1 MSENTTHESPAY
13 EKRGYLNHEFRLFH
27 LRGQMDT
34 PVAYHYHDFH
44 KVLILLNGEA
54 DYIVEGRSYH
64 LRPLDI
70 VLVGA
75 HCLHK
80 PVVPY
85 KSRYE
90 RIILYLSPECL
101 DAFSCADCALD
112 LCFQLAREQQ
122 SDVLRLG
129 SLTMTPLLEALS
141 RLENAYQAG
150 GTNDNGTD
158 NANFESLGGSSV
170 MDPSFFC
177 VYYSWNLWYT
187 LIAPPPKTIGNTF
200 RPPLPAKK
208 SWNSCATSLNTQ
220 KKTTPSTSSPPA
232 FT

>member
-90 RIILYLSPECL
+90 RKIRKIGI
-101 DAFSCADCALD
+101 DK
-112 LCFQLAREQQ
+112 
-122 SDVLRLG
+122 VNHLRYY
-129 SLTMTPLLEALS
+129 S
-141 RLENAYQAG
+141 RLHLRIHRCGRRY
-150 GTNDNGTD
+150 DD
-158 NANFESLGGSSV
+158 
-170 MDPSFFC
+170 
-177 VYYSWNLWYT
+177 
-187 LIAPPPKTIGNTF
+187 APPAHERYG
-200 RPPLPAKK
+200 L
-208 SWNSCATSLNTQ
+208 
-220 KKTTPSTSSPPA
+220 
-232 FT
+232 

>member
-1 MSENTTHESPAY
+1 MAKQTTSWKAVP
-13 EKRGYLNHEFRLFH
+13 
-27 LRGQMDT
+27 T
-34 PVAYHYHDFH
+34 TSV
-44 KVLILLNGEA
+44 
-54 DYIVEGRSYH
+54 
-64 LRPLDI
+64 PLDI

-158 NANFESLGGSSV
+158 NANFESLGGSSYG
-170 MDPSFFC
+170 SELLLRLLFLEFR
-177 VYYSWNLWYT
+177 YT

>member
-1 MSENTTHESPAY
+1 MPENTTHESPAY

-90 RIILYLSPECL
+90 RKNRKIGIDKVNHLRYYGRLH
-101 DAFSCADCALD
+101 
-112 LCFQLAREQQ
+112 
-122 SDVLRLG
+122 LRLHRCG
-129 SLTMTPLLEALS
+129 W
-141 RLENAYQAG
+141 RY
-150 GTNDNGTD
+150 DD
-158 NANFESLGGSSV
+158 
-170 MDPSFFC
+170 
-177 VYYSWNLWYT
+177 
-187 LIAPPPKTIGNTF
+187 APPAHERYG
-200 RPPLPAKK
+200 L
-208 SWNSCATSLNTQ
+208 
-220 KKTTPSTSSPPA
+220 
-232 FT
+232 

>member
-158 NANFESLGGSSV
+158 NANFESLGGSS
-170 MDPSFFC
+170 
-177 VYYSWNLWYT
+177 YYSWNLWYT

>member
-1 MSENTTHESPAY
+1 MPENTTHESPAY

-85 KSRYE
+85 GSRYE

-101 DAFSCADCALD
+101 D
-112 LCFQLAREQQ
+112 RK
-122 SDVLRLG
+122 
-129 SLTMTPLLEALS
+129 
-141 RLENAYQAG
+141 
-150 GTNDNGTD
+150 
-158 NANFESLGGSSV
+158 SV
-170 MDPSFFC
+170 
-177 VYYSWNLWYT
+177 V
-187 LIAPPPKTIGNTF
+187 
-200 RPPLPAKK
+200 
-208 SWNSCATSLNTQ
+208 
-220 KKTTPSTSSPPA
+220 
-232 FT
+232 

>member
-129 SLTMTPLLEALS
+129 SLTMTPLLEAVVQMTMAQTMLT
-141 RLENAYQAG
+141 LNPLVAA
-150 GTNDNGTD
+150 
-158 NANFESLGGSSV
+158 V

>member
-85 KSRYE
+85 HSRYE
-90 RIILYLSPECL
+90 RIWMHSPVLTVRSTSVSSLPENSSPM
-101 DAFSCADCALD
+101 FCA
-112 LCFQLAREQQ
+112 
-122 SDVLRLG
+122 
-129 SLTMTPLLEALS
+129 
-141 RLENAYQAG
+141 
-150 GTNDNGTD
+150 
-158 NANFESLGGSSV
+158 SV
-170 MDPSFFC
+170 
-177 VYYSWNLWYT
+177 
-187 LIAPPPKTIGNTF
+187 
-200 RPPLPAKK
+200 PLP
-208 SWNSCATSLNTQ
+208 
-220 KKTTPSTSSPPA
+220 
-232 FT
+232 

>member
-1 MSENTTHESPAY
+1 MPENTTHESPAY

-80 PVVPY
+80 PVAEVSSAAT
-85 KSRYE
+85 KGFKVS
-90 RIILYLSPECL
+90 IVCAIVICTACL
-101 DAFSCADCALD
+101 IGI
-112 LCFQLAREQQ
+112 FQ
-122 SDVLRLG
+122 S
-129 SLTMTPLLEALS
+129 
-141 RLENAYQAG
+141 
-150 GTNDNGTD
+150 
-158 NANFESLGGSSV
+158 
-170 MDPSFFC
+170 
-177 VYYSWNLWYT
+177 
-187 LIAPPPKTIGNTF
+187 
-200 RPPLPAKK
+200 
-208 SWNSCATSLNTQ
+208 
-220 KKTTPSTSSPPA
+220 
-232 FT
+232 